1 MVAPENNLLNILA
14 SLLSYGLTLY
24 MWLVIVRAVISW
36 VNPNP
41 YNPVVR
47 FLAKVTDPA
56 LYHVRR
62 ILPVSYGGI
71 DFSPIILIL
80 LIIFF
85 NDFAVRSLKA
95 IAMGLPSSV
104 VLPLFVIS
112 VIRLVQGVLFAFM
125 IVIIARAVISWISP
139 DPYNPIVR
147 FIYGVTE
154 PLLFRLRRMLP
165 LVVGGVDLTPI
176 IVIAL
181 IYFINLFLDRAM
193 FHFGQAFI

>member
-24 MWLVIVRAVISW
+24 MWVVIVRAVISW

-41 YNPVVR
+41 HNPVVR
-47 FLAKVTDPA
+47 FLAKVTDPV

-62 ILPVSYGGI
+62 ILPVSYSGI

-95 IAMGLPSSV
+95 IALGMPSSV
-104 VLPLFVIS
+104 VLPFFVIS

-154 PLLFRLRRMLP
+154 PLLSRLRRMLP

-176 IVIAL
+176 VVIAL
-181 IYFINLFLDRAM
+181 IYFINMFLDRAM
-193 FHFGQAFI
+193 LHFGQAFI

>member
-47 FLAKVTDPA
+47 FLAKVTDPV

-95 IAMGLPSSV
+95 IALGMPSSV

-112 VIRLVQGVLFAFM
+112 VIRLAQGVLFAFM

-154 PLLFRLRRMLP
+154 PLLSRLRRMLP

-181 IYFINLFLDRAM
+181 IYFINMFLDRAM

>member
-24 MWLVIVRAVISW
+24 MWVVIVRAVISW

-41 YNPVVR
+41 HNPVVR
-47 FLAKVTDPA
+47 FLAKVTDPV

-62 ILPVSYGGI
+62 ILPVSYSGI

-95 IAMGLPSSV
+95 IALGMPSSV
-104 VLPLFVIS
+104 VLPFFVIS

-154 PLLFRLRRMLP
+154 PLLSRLRRMLP

-181 IYFINLFLDRAM
+181 IYFINMFLDRAM
-193 FHFGQAFI
+193 LHFGQAFI